1 MADAETKSAAPD
13 AGALTPQAIR
23 RRLRL
28 AYAPPVLAWPW
39 PDSQALNDA
48 LADAILAAEKKTP
61 TFENNLV
68 GGWSSRKDLLSW
80 KVEGMAEL
88 SRRIQ
93 ELAGAA
99 TRATNAANV
108 GMSVRFRL
116 EAWAN
121 VLRAGG
127 YHNVHDH
134 PNAVWSGVY
143 YVRAQPPDK
152 ARPLAGVIEFVD
164 PRQGA
169 DANSLPG
176 SVLRDR
182 LRYAPAP
189 GLMIVF
195 PGWLRH
201 LVHPVAGDGERISIS
216 FNVYGAEIGPGDRTK
231 ALSVPRAG

>member
-1 MADAETKSAAPD
+1 MAEADAKTNGKREAISPAA
-13 AGALTPQAIR
+13 LR
-23 RRLRL
+23 RRFRL
-28 AYAPPVLAWPW
+28 AYATPVLAWPW
-39 PDSQALNDA
+39 PDSEKLNDA
-48 LADAILAAEKKTP
+48 LATAILAAEKRAP
-61 TFENNLV
+61 SVENNIV
-68 GGWSSRKDLLSW
+68 GGWSSKKDLLTW
-80 KVEGMAEL
+80 KVDGMAEL

-99 TRATNAANV
+99 TRATNAANTN
-108 GMSVRFRL
+108 MSVRFRL

-143 YVRAQPPDK
+143 YVRAAPLDK
-152 ARPLAGVIEFVD
+152 AHPLAGVIEFLD

-176 SVLRDR
+176 SVLRER
-182 LRYAPAP
+182 LCYGPVP

-201 LVHPVAGDGERISIS
+201 LVHPVVGDSERISIS
-216 FNVYGAEIGPGDRTK
+216 FNVYGAEIGP
-231 ALSVPRAG
+231 AAPRKEKQ

>member
-1 MADAETKSAAPD
+1 MPESDTKAGGQREAISAA
-13 AGALTPQAIR
+13 ALR
-23 RRLRL
+23 RRFRL
-28 AYAPPVLAWPW
+28 AYATPVLAWPW
-39 PDSQALNDA
+39 PDSEKLNDP
-48 LADAILAAEKKTP
+48 LATAILAAEKRTP
-61 TFENNLV
+61 SVANNIV
-68 GGWSSRKDLLSW
+68 GGWSSRKDLLNW
-80 KVEGMAEL
+80 KVDGAAEL
-88 SRRIQ
+88 GHRIQ
-93 ELAGAA
+93 DLAAAA
-99 TRATNAANV
+99 TRATNAAKTQ
-108 GMSVRFRL
+108 MSVRFRL

-143 YVRAQPPDK
+143 YVRAAPPDK
-152 ARPLAGVIEFVD
+152 ARPLAGAIEFLD

-176 SVLRDR
+176 SILRER
-182 LRYAPAP
+182 LRFAPSP

-216 FNVYGAEIGPGDRTK
+216 FNVYGAEIGPPAKPKGDR
-231 ALSVPRAG
+231 

>member
-1 MADAETKSAAPD
+1 MADTETKTDAAPD
-13 AGALTPQAIR
+13 GSRITAQALR

-28 AYAPPVLAWPW
+28 AYATPVLAWPW
-39 PDSQALNDA
+39 PESETLNDA
-48 LADAILAAEKKTP
+48 LAEAILANEKRTP
-61 TFENNLV
+61 TVENNIV
-68 GGWSSRKDLLSW
+68 GGWSSKKDLLAW

-99 TRATNAANV
+99 TRATNTANV

-143 YVRAQPPDK
+143 YVRAAPIDK
-152 ARPLAGVIEFVD
+152 TRPLAGVIEFVD

-176 SVLRDR
+176 SALRDR

-201 LVHPVAGDGERISIS
+201 LVHPVAGPDERISIS
-216 FNVYGAEIGPGDRTK
+216 FNVYGAEVGPPARGN
-231 ALSVPRAG
+231 PQ

>member
-1 MADAETKSAAPD
+1 MADTDAKTTAKREPISAA
-13 AGALTPQAIR
+13 ALR
-23 RRLRL
+23 RRFRL
-28 AYAPPVLAWPW
+28 AYATPVLAWPW
-39 PDSQALNDA
+39 PDSQKLNDA
-48 LADAILAAEKKTP
+48 LATAILAAEKRSP
-61 TFENNLV
+61 SVQNNIV
-68 GGWSSRKDLLSW
+68 GGWSSQKDLLSW
-80 KVEGMAEL
+80 KLDGMTEL

-93 ELAGAA
+93 ELASAA
-99 TRATNAANV
+99 TRATNTAKTQ
-108 GMSVRFRL
+108 MSVRFRL

-143 YVRAQPPDK
+143 YVRAAPPNKAQPF
-152 ARPLAGVIEFVD
+152 AGVIEFLD
-164 PRQGA
+164 PRQAA

-176 SVLRDR
+176 SVLRER
-182 LRYAPAP
+182 LRYAPVP

-216 FNVYGAEIGPGDRTK
+216 FNVYGAEIGPARPAPK
-231 ALSVPRAG
+231 EKQ